1 MPNQAFDMNHC
12 QWTSVLRATCI
23 ATALLLAGC
32 DSTPPAAAT
41 VSSASAPAAAP
52 GTSPA
57 EALVKRFN
65 MGAGLESLAYDA
77 GRGTTTFGA
86 LASQHGAAQADQ
98 RLRAE
103 IARALP
109 AYQQRWEHTLASL
122 YARHFSAAELS
133 SLTTQGTA
141 SPYAARFRTVQPT
154 VAAEMQAVSKPLLEA
169 LVTEALTKA
178 AAASE

>member
-1 MPNQAFDMNHC
+1 VFDMNHR
-12 QWTSVLRATCI
+12 QWASPLRATCV

-41 VSSASAPAAAP
+41 ASTPSAPAAAP
-52 GTSPA
+52 GPSPA

-65 MGAGLESLAYDA
+65 MGAGLASLAYDA
-77 GRGTTTFGA
+77 ARGTTTFGA
-86 LASQHGAAQADQ
+86 MANQQGAAQADQ

-103 IARALP
+103 IARILP

-122 YARHFSAAELS
+122 YARHLSAPELS
-133 SLTTQGTA
+133 SLAAQGTA

-154 VAAEMQAVSKPLLEA
+154 VAAEMQAMSKPLLEA

-178 AAASE
+178 AGGSD

>member
-1 MPNQAFDMNHC
+1 MNHR
-12 QWTSVLRATCI
+12 QRTSALRATCI

-32 DSTPPAAAT
+32 DSPPPAAAT
-41 VSSASAPAAAP
+41 ASTPSAPAAAP
-52 GTSPA
+52 GATPA

-77 GRGTTTFGA
+77 GRSTTTFGA
-86 LASQHGAAQADQ
+86 LASQLGAAQADQ

-109 AYQQRWEHTLASL
+109 AYQQRWEHALALL

-133 SLTTQGTA
+133 SLAAQGTA

-154 VAAEMQAVSKPLLEA
+154 VAAEMQAMSKPLLEA
-169 LVTEALTKA
+169 LVTEALTRA
-178 AAASE
+178 AAGSE